1 MTPVQASDGAP
12 VAIALLGARATVERA
27 TALFLDRYGSGNSY
41 LAQHQADVERIIAGE
56 VDHLIVMLGGVAADM
71 SAAVDPDSRRYALLT
86 IPCGGHDPADE
97 PPRQQLDEQIDSSPA
112 IVWMKDLDGR
122 YTRVNRRYSE
132 QLHVDAERVC
142 GQTDAEL
149 SPAESMDGVRLRA
162 NDLASEEPLELEY
175 TVPAVEGRPAFAV
188 LRFAVRDDDGQPIA
202 SCAVAAPLTQA
213 ELARAEGERLM
224 RIAAWS
230 RLDESGIREA
240 LLDDWGLAPVR
251 RTAEVVLQ
259 PSSVEGFSANGDGD
273 QVAAIAAGHQ
283 AALASLARADQQL
296 AEERRQVAALR
307 EDSLVAAR
315 RTRELLGSVAAEQA
329 RRAELER
336 SLARAEARLAEL
348 DSERVAEV
356 SRAEER
362 TAEAVARERQ
372 TVETIRGELADAQG
386 ELDRVRRA
394 AAEAPTIDELE
405 RERAR
410 ADEAQ
415 VAANQACA
423 EAEAT
428 AAALDA
434 ERRKV
439 ETLRAEVQ
447 AAEQADVEA
456 QSALE
461 KAREEVRRAHEDAA
475 ASSAALAGEQQKV
488 AELSEEVRRA
498 HEDAAA
504 SSAALAGEQQK
515 VAELSEEVRRA
526 HEDAAASSAALAG
539 EQQKVAELSEELT
552 AVRGELDRVQPV
564 AVAAA
569 GAPTPEQLE
578 QERVRAERAGAGL
591 EEERARAEQAVASAE
606 QAEARAAA
614 LATQVDA
621 ERHTVEALRSEL
633 SATRQEL
640 DRLQAQVLRNAE
652 DVAPAGDAAEAVEAA
667 ESASPSGAWDAA
679 SQRELSAA
687 LTGVS
692 DWRAVLERAVKTLGP
707 NGGWEAAGAWCP
719 DSRRGSIECVAMWTR
734 GDADLGTFET
744 QAWQHRR
751 DVLGAEFGAAWN
763 RSEPTCLLELE
774 TAGDALLRAAA
785 SQGLRRALL
794 MPIRDGVRTISMIE
808 LLSSSPAQADSE
820 LMLALD
826 GIALQLGQISQ
837 LLNFAAK
844 PHWHF
849 GRL

>member
-1 MTPVQASDGAP
+1 M
-12 VAIALLGARATVERA
+12 AIALLGARATVERA

-41 LAQHQADVERIIAGE
+41 LAQHQADVDRIIAGE

-488 AELSEEVRRA
+488 AELSEE
-498 HEDAAA
+498 
-504 SSAALAGEQQK
+504 
-515 VAELSEEVRRA
+515 
-526 HEDAAASSAALAG
+526 
-539 EQQKVAELSEELT
+539 LT

-774 TAGDALLRAAA
+774 TAEDALLRAAA

-794 MPIRDGVRTISMIE
+794 MPIRDGVKTISMIE
-808 LLSSSPAQADSE
+808 LLSSSSAQPDSE